1 MCNASGRGPGT
12 TRSAASGRCGC
23 AARVPAWRLSAPL
36 YRARTC
42 NNGVPAVHPA
52 SPPAVFQLCES
63 VARLVLKL
71 LTQRSSWP
79 FDVAPSAQGPAPG
92 LLGYQAMLVG
102 DRATAS
108 TRVNALSQ
116 ARQFGLKPDGARAVI
131 KEVSTGAAGW
141 TEAFTAKGV
150 IARDI
155 ALLAQYI
162 DRENLRHQRGEF
174 ATRHAGS
181 V

>member
-1 MCNASGRGPGT
+1 MRMCNASGRGPGT

-23 AARVPAWRLSAPL
+23 AVRVPAWRLSAPL

-52 SPPAVFQLCES
+52 SPSAVFQLCES

-71 LTQRSSWP
+71 LTRRSSWP
-79 FDVAPSAQGPAPG
+79 FDVVPSAQG
-92 LLGYQAMLVG
+92 LGYQAMSVG

-116 ARQFGLKPDGARAVI
+116 ARQFGLKPDRARAVI
-131 KEVSTGAAGW
+131 KEVSTGVAGW
-141 TEAFTAKGV
+141 REAFTAKGV

-162 DRENLRHQRGEF
+162 DREILRHQRGEF